1 MVSRVSISA
10 AAGPGPASSIGL
22 IERRVLSR
30 SRASGMGERPTTRA
44 TVVTNGV
51 PRELDSPDF
60 GHFGARLDE
69 IWSLQAANSV
79 CSLPR
84 ACGEGV
90 GWGGGG
96 LARVFVCP
104 HPNPPAEV
112 GCFRLRPVNKAAE
125 LR

>member
-51 PRELDSPDF
+51 PREPDSPDF

-90 GWGGGG
+90 GWGRTCTS
-96 LARVFVCP
+96 LRCAPTLTLQPKSDVFDF
-104 HPNPPAEV
+104 
-112 GCFRLRPVNKAAE
+112 G
-125 LR
+125 